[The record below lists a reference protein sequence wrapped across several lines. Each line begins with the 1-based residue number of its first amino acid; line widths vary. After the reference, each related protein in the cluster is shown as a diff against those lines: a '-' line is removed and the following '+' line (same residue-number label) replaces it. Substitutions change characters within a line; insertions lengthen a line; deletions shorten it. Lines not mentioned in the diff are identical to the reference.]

1 MDKQRRKTAIP
12 SANPWKYLLNYQ
24 HVPETAKLR
33 KDEVSQLQCR
43 TTHCVC
49 PQQQDYNENDGLYAI
64 YGHTVGQSP
73 EFMREWLHY
82 FITVVYKAHFK
93 RIGLTYLTSKGL
105 NLELWVESIKDGRRP
120 DFLVL
125 LALNAL
131 LETHA
136 VVHISNGKTWT
147 TLNDPP
153 ENHDHILEICEYHLV
168 YLGKGNFVELVERQ
182 RPPIIVHSDDDVKT
196 VELGRLTFDEEETL
210 NSVISKGLDIVLN
223 PKSALVPAC
232 SPLRQSQIK
241 QE

>member
-1 MDKQRRKTAIP
+1 MEKQRRKTAIP

-24 HVPETAKLR
+24 HVPETAKLG
-33 KDEVSQLQCR
+33 KDEVLQLQCR
-43 TTHCVC
+43 TTHCVSL
-49 PQQQDYNENDGLYAI
+49 QQHEYNENDGLYTI
-64 YGHTVGQSP
+64 YGHRVGQSP

-105 NLELWVESIKDGRRP
+105 SLELWVESIKDGRHP
-120 DFLVL
+120 DFFVL

-153 ENHDHILEICEYHLV
+153 ENHDRILERCEYHLV
-168 YLGKGNFVELVERQ
+168 YLGKGNFIELVKRQ
-182 RPPIIVHSDDDVKT
+182 
-196 VELGRLTFDEEETL
+196 
-210 NSVISKGLDIVLN
+210 
-223 PKSALVPAC
+223 
-232 SPLRQSQIK
+232 
-241 QE
+241 